1 MTQQYPQPQP
11 AQFQPQPPPK
21 KKMGKGKIAL
31 IVIGGFVALMI
42 IVSIAGGG
50 GGDKAATTDSKPTA
64 IAPTAS
70 TKPADATK
78 PAPAKTTTTEPAK
91 PAAPQV
97 ACENQDDRSKP
108 CEIQVGKPFKLGSHT
123 VLAGWKTENTGAGSP
138 LGMSIVGKA
147 KNTDDKTSTM
157 FVHIKFL
164 KGDEVLANI
173 MCNTGD
179 LEPGQTEAM
188 NCVADGTYSKSY
200 DKVTAEATF

>member
-11 AQFQPQPPPK
+11 AQFQAPPPPK

-31 IVIGGFVALMI
+31 IVIGGFFALMI

-64 IAPTAS
+64 IATAT

-123 VLAGWKTENTGAGSP
+123 VLAGWKTENTGAGSG
-138 LGMSIVGKA
+138 LGMSIIGKA